1 MAIQITI
8 TVKDKKKRSSAGEK
22 LFTRKP
28 NAKGKHLIIV
38 ESPAKAK
45 TIERILGSNYKVLAS
60 MGHLRDLPQRTLGV
74 DVENDFKPEYVNS
87 AERADVI
94 ENLQKE
100 ANKSKDILLAT
111 DPDRGICRNFLM
123 WIPGQMRVL
132 LFMKSRRRRL
142 KRRYSIPNRLI

>member
-8 TVKDKKKRSSAGEK
+8 TVKDKKKKSSAGEK

-45 TIERILGSNYKVLAS
+45 TIERILGSDYKVLAS

-74 DVENDFKPEYVNS
+74 DLANDFKPEYVNS

-100 ANKSKDILLAT
+100 ANKSKDL
-111 DPDRGICRNFLM
+111 
-123 WIPGQMRVL
+123 
-132 LFMKSRRRRL
+132 S
-142 KRRYSIPNRLI
+142 LIHI